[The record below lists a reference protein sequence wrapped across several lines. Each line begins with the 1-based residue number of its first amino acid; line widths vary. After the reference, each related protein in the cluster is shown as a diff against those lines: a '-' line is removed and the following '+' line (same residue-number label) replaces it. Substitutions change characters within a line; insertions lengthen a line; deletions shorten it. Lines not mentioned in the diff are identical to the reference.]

1 MPYEFLSLQGA
12 SHLAR
17 NLPGSA
23 KVLRELGNQTSVKLG
38 ITSDTFARFETKSGK
53 RQKIGEWTKTR
64 DVSLEITLDEQKKED
79 VALAFQANIVETGS
93 ITVQDQGLG
102 SGLKVGDHIKLDG
115 FNITALMIS
124 DSTSGTPVQLVEG
137 THYSFDP
144 EFGKLK
150 ILSLTGLTQP
160 LVADY
165 TQGDSK
171 ATVIFSMPDD
181 AEYYFLF
188 EGINSIN
195 DAKIAVEL
203 WRFKPTVDAE
213 MDLINE
219 ETGEITIKGS
229 ALADTTKQEDTKLGG
244 FGRIVYID

>member
-12 SHLAR
+12 SHLAQ
-17 NLPGSA
+17 NLPSGVR
-23 KVLRELGNQTSVKLG
+23 VLRELGNQTGVKLG
-38 ITSDTFARFETKSGK
+38 ISSDTYSKYETKSGK

-64 DVSLEITLDEQKKED
+64 DVTLEITLDEQKKED
-79 VALAFQANIVETGS
+79 VALAFQAQIVATGS
-93 ITVQDQGLG
+93 TTIQDLDLG
-102 SGLKVGDHIKLDG
+102 SELKVGDVIKLDG
-115 FNITALMIS
+115 FNITDLMIS

-137 THYSFDP
+137 THFSYDP
-144 EFGKLK
+144 AFGKLN
-150 ILSLTGLTQP
+150 ILNLTGLTQP

-171 ATVIFSMPDD
+171 ASVIFSMPDD

-188 EGINSIN
+188 EGVNSIN
-195 DAKIAVEL
+195 DEKIAVEL

-219 ETGEITIKGS
+219 ETGEITINGS
-229 ALADTTKQEDTKLGG
+229 ALADTAKQEDAKLGG
-244 FGRIVYID
+244 FGRIVYVD